1 MDEKMQANPDYQ
13 LVMRFLSSITPGDMD
28 KEAADQLRMIG
39 QRIQAGGA
47 LSDKER
53 EMFQSVVGA
62 MPAMPDEMPPM
73 PMDPNQGVY
82 MPPPQTM
89 PSAQGIYG
97 RSSGVTVDPSA
108 APMTSP
114 RPPARPMKQEA
125 IMAEI
130 NVANM
135 EENAELFMAKMGF
148 PHDADGLNMTEE
160 QLVNFVLLCQQ
171 EYMLGGEDE
180 YEEDCD
186 CEHGEDCDC
195 HHDEMMMPEEG
206 DVKVKVMRLG
216 GGNVHE
222 LMNEILGGH

>member
-82 MPPPQTM
+82 MPPPQPMSSTLS
-89 PSAQGIYG
+89 PSLAEIFSKSLSLIGAIMD
-97 RSSGVTVDPSA
+97 STISILSA
-108 APMTSP
+108 HL
-114 RPPARPMKQEA
+114 RPPSSFQYDCM
-125 IMAEI
+125 
-130 NVANM
+130 V
-135 EENAELFMAKMGF
+135 ELLSKLPIYSSFSPVTPK
-148 PHDADGLNMTEE
+148 T
-160 QLVNFVLLCQQ
+160 
-171 EYMLGGEDE
+171 
-180 YEEDCD
+180 
-186 CEHGEDCDC
+186 
-195 HHDEMMMPEEG
+195 
-206 DVKVKVMRLG
+206 RLR
-216 GGNVHE
+216 
-222 LMNEILGGH
+222 

>member
-1 MDEKMQANPDYQ
+1 MNMMN
-13 LVMRFLSSITPGDMD
+13 
-28 KEAADQLRMIG
+28 QLRPETME
-39 QRIQAGGA
+39 GA
-47 LSDKER
+47 
-53 EMFQSVVGA
+53 
-62 MPAMPDEMPPM
+62 
-73 PMDPNQGVY
+73 NQGSVSDTEMQMY
-82 MPPPQTM
+82 KDSLTPNTGMTDAQRRIMQEEAFNKRIMDQQVM

-216 GGNVHE
+216 SGNVHE